1 MNVEELKSELK
12 NIFGNDIIFNK
23 DFDYHATLV
32 KNIDSNLLEWCKN
45 ISEDKIKPIFP
56 EKLKDG
62 IVFIKKIGGSTRC
75 IIIKVINGKVR
86 EIHLGD
92 HKYYDKLTKAI
103 GLKKS
108 SETY

>member
-1 MNVEELKSELK
+1 MNVEELKSELTK
-12 NIFGNDIIFNK
+12 IFGNELFFNR
-23 DFDYHATLV
+23 DFDYHANLI
-32 KNIDSNLLEWCKN
+32 KNIDTNFLEWCKN
-45 ISEDKIKPIFP
+45 IQDAKIKPIFP
-56 EKLKDG
+56 EKLRDG
-62 IVFIKKIGGSTRC
+62 VVFIKKIGGSTRC

-92 HKYYDKLTKAI
+92 HDYYNKLTKVL